1 MQGQGQGQGLD
12 SQGPGQ
18 GQGLKFGSFWTRRG
32 LVVYKDDTELKPQVP
47 KLYTHR
53 TYSLNNKLAD
63 HKLNK

>member
-1 MQGQGQGQGLD
+1 MQGQ
-12 SQGPGQ
+12 GQ

-32 LVVYKDDTELKPQVP
+32 LMVCKDDTELKPQVP
-47 KLYTHR
+47 KPYTLR